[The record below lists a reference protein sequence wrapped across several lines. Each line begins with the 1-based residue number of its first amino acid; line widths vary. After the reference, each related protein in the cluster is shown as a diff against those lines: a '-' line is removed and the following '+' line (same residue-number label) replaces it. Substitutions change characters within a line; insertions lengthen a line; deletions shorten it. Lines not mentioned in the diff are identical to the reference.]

1 MLQNVNILDK
11 KYKICHNYICKS
23 KKITYNMS
31 KIKKNTKVNV
41 KVKAKPRINLQIDET
56 MAKMLDSIKQSYP
69 IFGDAD
75 LLKLALNDF
84 YLKKQKEKWETWSNS
99 LPSINLSKEQEQN
112 LQTSIESGFV
122 DWDMSKFKEEMLK

>member
-1 MLQNVNILDK
+1 
-11 KYKICHNYICKS
+11 
-23 KKITYNMS
+23 MS